1 MNVFVNAFLHA
12 FRGLRPGP
20 SGLAH
25 TVMRMRSGAYGECEC
40 IQVISHPSD
49 PPTSAKVIRL
59 SLPTSVGHK
68 IPATVDEH
76 KSTTDENP
84 LTLEA
89 PVSDGGHTDG
99 PRNRHCAGSD
109 GYIESGSGEGE
120 VPPARPLRPPLQGN
134 HGGGCMERSSI
145 GLSEGNAGANEEAPV
160 RGAED
165 GHSEPI
171 QPGRGGMMPEIEE
184 KRESSRLSSV
194 DPNLFRSF
202 LNQGA
207 GILNNAEKALSG
219 EGASFAPPVA
229 SLAMPCSQGPGA
241 GGFQTS
247 HGDGKPGGG
256 CIDDS
261 ATAPVTKAGG
271 GLGSTAR
278 KAAAKKKKSSKKVVD
293 LEEGKK
299 VGARADGTCG
309 IASQSALVS
318 PPSHLSSVEPAILER
333 KEQPKGVEED
343 WAVISKL
350 VGSGVDH
357 VGLDQVQG
365 KAGLAEADVI
375 DLLSPPC
382 GQGTKAQAWNAPAEL
397 QANPAEPSVDNPRPL
412 PPAPSSQS
420 LPLPADRRMDT
431 RALQRLPS
439 CVTWAEG
446 VDAVRHVRGQR
457 GGLQRV
463 PPVSLPTSTAS
474 KMTLLG
480 KSNDVPPQEASKPHM
495 SADSR
500 PWKRGNAIEAAAS
513 GTASAPPRHGVGEC
527 LGCQELDGW
536 REAALAAERRC
547 NEATAQVASLETA
560 QSTVTGPLQLQID
573 KLKKQAEDADERCRT
588 AQDLAARAE
597 ERAVRALTDQAT
609 AEEAMRELRSCLT
622 MSELALEEASKE
634 RSELEERVD
643 FLARAEGG
651 GADSQHFHDLLAKYQ
666 ELKRERGR
674 DKEEHA
680 QVVQSMESE
689 RLRLSAAAD
698 AEVAARVL
706 VAEEAAA
713 QAKAALQ
720 AELERN
726 APMKERLR
734 LMEAFF
740 ESPTAAGRDGVGSA
754 VSDEVKEIVE
764 SLMRQEWAKLD
775 EARAQDSRERARTQ
789 EDQQRQLEQ
798 KMQELS
804 KKEAAVDALLSMASS
819 MRGVN
824 GQEEM
829 IPTGQHPLGDEDAEG
844 MRPVGT
850 TTKTMRSYD
859 ILIDD
864 EPETPCGAARGM
876 RRSFMYAEEEEE
888 EEEKEKSRRMRD
900 RR

>member
-1 MNVFVNAFLHA
+1 M
-12 FRGLRPGP
+12 
-20 SGLAH
+20 
-25 TVMRMRSGAYGECEC
+25 
-40 IQVISHPSD
+40 
-49 PPTSAKVIRL
+49 
-59 SLPTSVGHK
+59 
-68 IPATVDEH
+68 DEN

-89 PVSDGGHTDG
+89 PVSDEGHIDG
-99 PRNRHCAGSD
+99 PRNRHCGGSD
-109 GYIESGSGEGE
+109 GYIESLSGGGE
-120 VPPARPLRPPLQGN
+120 VPQAPPLRPPLQGD
-134 HGGGCMERSSI
+134 HGGGCVERSSI
-145 GLSEGNAGANEEAPV
+145 GLSEGNAGASEVASV
-160 RGAED
+160 RGVGD
-165 GHSEPI
+165 GYSEPV
-171 QPGRGGMMPEIEE
+171 QPGRGGMLPEIEE
-184 KRESSRLSSV
+184 KRESSRLRSV

-229 SLAMPCSQGPGA
+229 SLAMPCPQEA
-241 GGFQTS
+241 GVGDFQTS
-247 HGDGKPGGG
+247 DGVGKAGGG
-256 CIDDS
+256 GVDDS
-261 ATAPVTKAGG
+261 ATVPVTKAGG

-293 LEEGKK
+293 FQEGKK
-299 VGARADGTCG
+299 VGARADGVCG
-309 IASQSALVS
+309 ISSQSALNS
-318 PPSHLSSVEPAILER
+318 PLSHLSSVEPAIAER
-333 KEQPKGVEED
+333 KEQSKGVEED

-357 VGLDQVQG
+357 VGLHQVQG

-382 GQGTKAQAWNAPAEL
+382 GQGTKAPAWNAPAEL
-397 QANPAEPSVDNPRPL
+397 QANPAEPRVDSQRPM
-412 PPAPSSQS
+412 PPASSSQS
-420 LPLPADRRMDT
+420 LPLPADRHMDT

-446 VDAVRHVRGQR
+446 VDAVRLVRGQR
-457 GGLQRV
+457 GELQRV
-463 PPVSLPTSTAS
+463 PPLSLPTTAAS

-480 KSNDVPPQEASKPHM
+480 KSNDVPSEEVSEPHM

-513 GTASAPPRHGVGEC
+513 GTASAPRGHGLGEC

-560 QSTVTGPLQLQID
+560 LSTVTGPLQLQID
-573 KLKKQAEDADERCRT
+573 KLKKQAQDADERCRT

-651 GADSQHFHDLLAKYQ
+651 GADSQHFHDLLAQYQ
-666 ELKRERGR
+666 KLKRERGR
-674 DKEEHA
+674 DKQEHA

-804 KKEAAVDALLSMASS
+804 QKEAAVDALLSMASS

-829 IPTGQHPLGDEDAEG
+829 IATGQHPLGDEDAEG

-850 TTKTMRSYD
+850 TIKTMRSYD

-864 EPETPCGAARGM
+864 DPETPCGAARGM

>member
-171 QPGRGGMMPEIEE
+171 QPGRGGMMPEIQE

-547 NEATAQVASLETA
+547 NEATAQVTSLETA
-560 QSTVTGPLQLQID
+560 LLTVTGPLQLQID
-573 KLKKQAEDADERCRT
+573 KLKKQAQDADERCRA

-597 ERAVRALTDQAT
+597 ERAVRASTDQAT

-698 AEVAARVL
+698 AQVAARVL

-720 AELERN
+720 AEVERS

-740 ESPTAAGRDGVGSA
+740 ESPTAAGEDGVGSA
-754 VSDEVKEIVE
+754 VSNEVKKIVE

-789 EDQQRQLEQ
+789 EDQQRHLEQ

-804 KKEAAVDALLSMASS
+804 QKEAAVDALLSMASS

-824 GQEEM
+824 GQDKM
-829 IPTGQHPLGDEDAEG
+829 IATGQHPLGDEGVEG
-844 MRPVGT
+844 MRPVGRPM
-850 TTKTMRSYD
+850 KTMRSYD

-888 EEEKEKSRRMRD
+888 DEEKEKAWRMRD